1 MSEVPEMRVSL
12 VLAACLATASAA
24 SAQSSLG
31 LNFVE
36 AELTAASGASRGA
49 VRITGDY
56 RITGAH
62 GFQADLS
69 ATDEPGGFLGRIDAH
84 LYMTPTEDSKY
95 GLTASFADIDGRSGS
110 IGMAGVE
117 GMFRL
122 SARTVAEARAV
133 AGLAQPGG
141 IDFVAADAGL
151 TRRFG
156 ERTEVS
162 ARIGLAEFDEAA
174 FSTVVYTADIGV
186 AHSLGGTGIEI
197 GASLGASGSLGDA
210 VLDDEAVARIGVTWR
225 FGAGSGADRGLGSR
239 AFGRAQPVEELL
251 SGGIF

>member
-1 MSEVPEMRVSL
+1 MRVSL
-12 VLAACLATASAA
+12 VLAVCLAGASAA

-84 LYMTPTEDSKY
+84 VYMTPTEDSKY
-95 GLTASFADIDGRSGS
+95 GLTASFADIDGRSGT

-122 SARTVAEARAV
+122 GARTVAEARMV

-141 IDFVAADAGL
+141 VDFAAAEAGV
-151 TRRFG
+151 TRRIG
-156 ERTEVS
+156 ERTAVS

-174 FSTVVYTADIGV
+174 FSTVLYTADIGM

-210 VLDDEAVARIGVTWR
+210 VLNREVVARIGMIWR
-225 FGAGSGADRGLGSR
+225 FGAGPGAGRSLGGT

-251 SGGIF
+251 RRGMF

>member
-1 MSEVPEMRVSL
+1 MRVSF

-36 AELTAASGASRGA
+36 AELTAVSGWSRGA
-49 VRITGDY
+49 ARITGDY
-56 RITGAH
+56 RITAAH

-69 ATDEPGGFLGRIDAH
+69 ATDEPDGFLGRIDAH
-84 LYMTPTEDSKY
+84 LYMMPTEDSKY

-122 SARTVAEARAV
+122 GERTVAEARAV

-141 IDFVAADAGL
+141 VDFVAADVGV
-151 TRRFG
+151 TRRIG
-156 ERTEVS
+156 ERTAVS

-174 FSTVVYTADIGV
+174 FSTVIYTADIGV
-186 AHSLGGTGIEI
+186 AHSLAGTGIEV
-197 GASLGASGSLGDA
+197 GASLGASGSLGDR
-210 VLDDEAVARIGVTWR
+210 LLGDEVVARIGVTWR
-225 FGAGSGADRGLGSR
+225 FGAGSGSARSLGGR
-239 AFGRAQPVEELL
+239 AFGRTQPVEELL
-251 SGGIF
+251 RRGLF

>member
-1 MSEVPEMRVSL
+1 MRVSF

-36 AELTAASGASRGA
+36 AELTASSGASRGA
-49 VRITGDY
+49 ARITGDY

-84 LYMTPTEDSKY
+84 LYMMPTENSKY

-122 SARTVAEARAV
+122 GARTVAEARAV

-141 IDFVAADAGL
+141 VDFVAADAGV
-151 TRRFG
+151 TRQIG
-156 ERTEVS
+156 ERTAVS

-174 FSTVVYTADIGV
+174 FSTVLYTADIAV
-186 AHSLGGTGIEI
+186 AHSIGGTGIEI
-197 GASLGASGSLGDA
+197 GASLGASGSLGDS
-210 VLDDEAVARIGVTWR
+210 VLGDDVVARVGMIWR
-225 FGAGSGADRGLGSR
+225 FGAGSGADRALGSR

-251 SGGIF
+251 RRGMF